1 MVPRPT
7 FPLLVF
13 LLGAFLS
20 SGCGDGDPTQFDGQ
34 TASEWIAQAKNGNSS
49 SRVAAIRALRA
60 FPGDKDAIALLE
72 RVLSDDVASYAERLS
87 AAQSLYRATGKTDK
101 VLPKTAEVIRKQAD
115 VSSGSEYST
124 KDLEE
129 LVFWLGVNAR
139 PLVPDIEYARS
150 KVNLRLGPGAAATKA
165 QLDRILRDMPT
176 KT

>member
-1 MVPRPT
+1 MH
-7 FPLLVF
+7 
-13 LLGAFLS
+13 
-20 SGCGDGDPTQFDGQ
+20 
-34 TASEWIAQAKNGNSS
+34 E
-49 SRVAAIRALRA
+49 
-60 FPGDKDAIALLE
+60 
-72 RVLSDDVASYAERLS
+72 SDDVRDAYVRFL
-87 AAQSLYRATGKTDK
+87 
-101 VLPKTAEVIRKQAD
+101 AD